1 MPPTTADQPKRLLY
15 VANEDF
21 AFLLNRLPMAR
32 AARTAGYEVH
42 VATRVNK
49 DAKAIE
55 AEGFILHPIPFRRGG
70 LSPFAALPTILALRR
85 VWREVKPQVVHH
97 TGLQCC
103 VYGSLAALDK
113 KSHQVNAITGLGYIF
128 TSVSWRT
135 RLLKASIGLILP
147 WLLNRKTSVVLVQNP
162 DDRTALTD
170 LGVGHDRTVLIPGSG
185 VDTDALQPLPEPDG
199 PITFGF
205 AGRLLTDKGIRALV
219 AAHGLLREQ
228 GHDFRLI
235 IAGNPDPANPASV
248 HREEVEEWAKR
259 PGITWLGHISD
270 IASLWRTCHFAVLPS
285 HREGLPVSL
294 LEAAA
299 CGKPMIATDAPGCR
313 EIVIEDLTGL
323 RVPIE
328 NPPALADAI
337 LRLAKSPELRRRYG
351 EAAREL
357 VVTKLSAKIIGAS
370 VVKLYGEL
378 SVEQP
383 FRLRSTGAVADIAE
397 GGKIMLI
404 TQHYAPFPSTTS
416 GYMTEIAEELAR
428 RHRVTVISSTPGC
441 GALSS
446 PDPGRPEVIEV
457 KSWWPSKS
465 ALVSRSLASI
475 LFSVQVFLAVI
486 KRAGPNDAVLSVTT
500 PFTIPYAVAFA
511 ARLKKAA
518 SALIIYDLYPDT
530 LVMTGFLK
538 PSSILTRSFRLANQ
552 TIFDWLDAVVV
563 IGRDMSAKLLEYS
576 TVTSAKIDFIP
587 NWATLPAHYREPT
600 SENAY
605 RKSFDRRLVV
615 AMSGNA
621 GFTHDPASVF
631 EAARILGTKQN
642 VEFMLSG
649 EGVGWTK
656 LKEMQA
662 ASSLPNVTLVERVAD
677 SELESFLCAGDVWII
692 PYRKG
697 NTGVS
702 VPSRI
707 YNLLA
712 IGRPIIICSEPEA
725 EAAMLVREEDV
736 GWVVPPEDPQALAE
750 AISAAANI
758 SETREKGRR
767 AVRVAARYSRQ
778 IALRAYEDLM
788 DGLLEKQRSP
798 NKAAIR
804 RGELPLR

>member
-1 MPPTTADQPKRLLY
+1 LLY

-32 AARTAGYEVH
+32 AARAAGYEVH
-42 VATRVNK
+42 VATRVDK
-49 DAKAIE
+49 AAKAIE

-70 LSPFAALPTILALRR
+70 LSPFAALPTILALWR
-85 VWREVKPQVVHH
+85 VWREVKPRVVHH

-103 VYGSLAALDK
+103 VYGSLAALGK

-147 WLLNRKTSVVLVQNP
+147 WLLNRETSVVLVQNP

-170 LGVGHDRTVLIPGSG
+170 LGVGHDRTFLIPGSG

-446 PDPGRPEVIEV
+446 SDPGRPEVIEV

-465 ALVSRSLASI
+465 ALVSRSLA
-475 LFSVQVFLAVI
+475 
-486 KRAGPNDAVLSVTT
+486 
-500 PFTIPYAVAFA
+500 
-511 ARLKKAA
+511 
-518 SALIIYDLYPDT
+518 
-530 LVMTGFLK
+530 
-538 PSSILTRSFRLANQ
+538 
-552 TIFDWLDAVVV
+552 
-563 IGRDMSAKLLEYS
+563 
-576 TVTSAKIDFIP
+576 
-587 NWATLPAHYREPT
+587 
-600 SENAY
+600 
-605 RKSFDRRLVV
+605 
-615 AMSGNA
+615 
-621 GFTHDPASVF
+621 
-631 EAARILGTKQN
+631 
-642 VEFMLSG
+642 
-649 EGVGWTK
+649 
-656 LKEMQA
+656 
-662 ASSLPNVTLVERVAD
+662 
-677 SELESFLCAGDVWII
+677 
-692 PYRKG
+692 
-697 NTGVS
+697 
-702 VPSRI
+702 
-707 YNLLA
+707 
-712 IGRPIIICSEPEA
+712 
-725 EAAMLVREEDV
+725 
-736 GWVVPPEDPQALAE
+736 
-750 AISAAANI
+750 
-758 SETREKGRR
+758 
-767 AVRVAARYSRQ
+767 
-778 IALRAYEDLM
+778 
-788 DGLLEKQRSP
+788 
-798 NKAAIR
+798 
-804 RGELPLR
+804 